1 MNDRR
6 NRDVKTLLKSTY
18 SIQKNKFVT
27 DGPRTDIQVPQ
38 EYKEKMWKLGEKYQN
53 IIWLPL
59 DIPKI
64 ELDDYDEFLK
74 IWDEQSHKVLRIKP
88 DAAEP
93 WIKDEHPWG
102 EKSSWNLAQFNG
114 LTLYGHPGIAWDTGT
129 FAARPYVGDIPM
141 FERIVKQV
149 FEYFPI
155 HTMLTIF
162 IWESKMGIAPH
173 KDQSAYW
180 KCPTE
185 FRVMLHDENTEPT
198 LYVATDFTDTPVYI
212 DLPEDTNSFC
222 WSNGKCVHGSTYH
235 GKRKFILCI
244 SGIQHSAQSDELFD
258 RSIKKYKDKL
268 NYTLDYDTK

>member
-38 EYKEKMWKLGEKYQN
+38 EYEEKMWKLGEKYQN